1 MRRHL
6 RARRRRRAAAGLP
19 SDRAPRTSAM
29 EANIEP
35 RRKLVYKV
43 FTPGTREPHPDRG
56 NCREARP
63 RFGMHKRSAATTIA
77 LVGVLVGVAC
87 ALVAASTA
95 GAATPCWKR
104 VINQWLDNKPIA
116 TTYKPACYR
125 QALNHVPEDLR
136 DYSDI
141 TDAINAA
148 LQASLRGG
156 GPSGGASNSTNPG
169 PTGTGDNKTSG
180 TSPGTSNPETK
191 NRSRQGLPAPPIH
204 R

>member
-1 MRRHL
+1 
-6 RARRRRRAAAGLP
+6 
-19 SDRAPRTSAM
+19 
-29 EANIEP
+29 
-35 RRKLVYKV
+35 
-43 FTPGTREPHPDRG
+43 
-56 NCREARP
+56 
-63 RFGMHKRSAATTIA
+63 MHKRSAATTIA
-77 LVGVLVGVAC
+77 LVGVLVGVAG
-87 ALVAASTA
+87 ALVAPSTA

-191 NRSRQGLPAPPIH
+191 NRSLQGVPAPSIYRKAIDNLGTTKADSLPIPLLVLAGLGTALLLTAAGLAAH
-204 R
+204 KRLKARPRPPAA